1 MIDFKRISGVIM
13 DMDGVLWRGDQP
25 LAGIHDLFPFL
36 RARAIPFALA
46 TNNSRMTPADY
57 VEKLA
62 RMAVEGIE
70 EHQIVTSGTAT
81 AAYIT
86 RRYPY
91 RSVIHVVGGDGLRK
105 LITDAGFDVTG
116 EVDPRVVAVVVGID
130 FALTYDKL
138 KQASLCVRAG
148 ADFIATNTDA
158 TFPTPDGLVPG
169 AGSIV
174 AALQTA
180 TGKIPISMGKPGR
193 AMFDAALES
202 LDVSRDRTLMIGDRL
217 DTDIAGAAEIGIQT
231 ALVLTGVTSPAEAE
245 KASIQA
251 DSTFTGL
258 PALLEA
264 WKAAV

>member
-1 MIDFKRISGVIM
+1 M

-25 LAGIHDLFPFL
+25 LAGIHDLFAFL
-36 RARAIPFALA
+36 HARAIPFALA

-62 RMAVEGIE
+62 KMGVAGIE
-70 EHQIVTSGTAT
+70 ERQIVTSGTAT
-81 AAYIT
+81 ATYVT

-105 LITDAGFDVTG
+105 LITDAGFEITG

-138 KQASLCVRAG
+138 KKASLCVRAG

-174 AALQTA
+174 AALQTS
-180 TGKIPISMGKPGR
+180 TGKSPISMGKPGR
-193 AMFDAALES
+193 AMFEAALES
-202 LDVSRDRTLMIGDRL
+202 LGISAERTLMIGDRL
-217 DTDIAGAAEIGIQT
+217 DTDIAGAAEVGMQT

-245 KASIQA
+245 KANIQA

-258 PALLEA
+258 PALLAA